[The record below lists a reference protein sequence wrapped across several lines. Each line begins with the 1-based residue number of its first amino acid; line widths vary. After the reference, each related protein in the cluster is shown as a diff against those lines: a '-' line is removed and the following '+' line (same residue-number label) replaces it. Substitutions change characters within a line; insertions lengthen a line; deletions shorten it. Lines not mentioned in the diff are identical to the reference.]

1 MPNTIRNRMQLHQQN
16 IQSVLAQVFN
26 HQPISRIEISRNLSL
41 NKSTVSSLYNDL
53 KEQGYVEELG
63 EGAASTVGG
72 RKPVLIAI
80 NRRYGYTMNF
90 DFGYRHLHVMQ
101 NNLSGDVMAYTQVN
115 VKNLTIKEILP
126 LIDEQLKKGHRLRS
140 DPSRFVRHQLC
151 DSWDCG

>member
-26 HQPISRIEISRNLSL
+26 HQPISRIEISRNLAL

-80 NRRYGYTMNF
+80 NRNF
-90 DFGYRHLHVMQ
+90 NFH
-101 NNLSGDVMAYTQVN
+101 
-115 VKNLTIKEILP
+115 
-126 LIDEQLKKGHRLRS
+126 
-140 DPSRFVRHQLC
+140 
-151 DSWDCG
+151 